1 MAYKFELYRVE
12 KLSDVIGNSAAVSAV
27 KAYAMDIS
35 RGVKKKPIMLFGPSG
50 TGKTSTAYALAH
62 EMGWNL
68 VELNASDY
76 RDSASILTKLM
87 PAAMSRSLFGK
98 MNMILLDEIDEL
110 VARFDSGAN
119 KAIIDLIESAR
130 CPVVFTANDFWDKK
144 ISFLRT
150 RVEPVAYRRVAS
162 FSAAALVERV
172 AKANAI
178 KIDGDA
184 VKAIVVRSNGDMRS
198 AMNDLAVIEGAGDMY
213 DDIVYNALGM
223 RDRKSDIFSV
233 LDKVFYSNT
242 VSAALRAI
250 ADSDVDNDML
260 MKWIDENIPKR
271 YKDRRDLHEAFM
283 NLALASIFYTRAFR
297 SQNYGYW
304 RYMNVMMSAGV
315 ALSKTQYPS
324 KAERYSFPKA
334 ISSLSATKEL
344 RGSNKVV
351 AIKLKR
357 IIHSNSKDIV
367 STYLPLIREIIKSA
381 LKLAADKG
389 DVYDAL
395 ESGYGL
401 DKKDVDAILKG

>member
-1 MAYKFELYRVE
+1 
-12 KLSDVIGNSAAVSAV
+12 
-27 KAYAMDIS
+27 
-35 RGVKKKPIMLFGPSG
+35 GVKKKPIMLFGPSG

-184 VKAIVVRSNGDMRS
+184 VKAIVVRSNGD
-198 AMNDLAVIEGAGDMY
+198 
-213 DDIVYNALGM
+213 
-223 RDRKSDIFSV
+223 
-233 LDKVFYSNT
+233 
-242 VSAALRAI
+242 
-250 ADSDVDNDML
+250 
-260 MKWIDENIPKR
+260 
-271 YKDRRDLHEAFM
+271 
-283 NLALASIFYTRAFR
+283 
-297 SQNYGYW
+297 
-304 RYMNVMMSAGV
+304 
-315 ALSKTQYPS
+315 
-324 KAERYSFPKA
+324 
-334 ISSLSATKEL
+334 
-344 RGSNKVV
+344 
-351 AIKLKR
+351 
-357 IIHSNSKDIV
+357 
-367 STYLPLIREIIKSA
+367 
-381 LKLAADKG
+381 
-389 DVYDAL
+389 
-395 ESGYGL
+395 
-401 DKKDVDAILKG
+401 